1 MKKGLFLGLS
11 FLSFIELVEIV
22 MKVVLTKYDDFQ
34 TRRKINIPPKVLI
47 KPKK

>member
-22 MKVVLTKYDDFQ
+22 MKVIYIEYDYFHSKS
-34 TRRKINIPPKVLI
+34 KIIPKIVVKL
-47 KPKK
+47 KN